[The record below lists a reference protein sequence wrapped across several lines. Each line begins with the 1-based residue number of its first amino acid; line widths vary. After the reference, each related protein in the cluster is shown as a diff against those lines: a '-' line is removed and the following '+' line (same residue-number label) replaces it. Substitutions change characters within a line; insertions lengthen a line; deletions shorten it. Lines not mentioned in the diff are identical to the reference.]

1 MVLHLANFSQL
12 KNFQLIITVRESN
25 CNFFYTWTKE
35 KDKRN
40 VNIHNYKNEY
50 ISLVCY
56 NQLNEDVSINEG
68 FLICFIGSRINQPK
82 QVLTFFGYEINN
94 YLKYEFLIQSYI
106 MLTMNATFY
115 NVICECNLDT
125 FLASLEAVL

>member
-56 NQLNEDVSINEG
+56 NQLNEDVSINVG
-68 FLICFIGSRINQPK
+68 FLIWFIGSRINQPK

-94 YLKYEFLIQSYI
+94 YLKYEFLI
-106 MLTMNATFY
+106 
-115 NVICECNLDT
+115 
-125 FLASLEAVL
+125 